1 LFRKKDQIGGRM
13 GSWGCGE
20 KERGQIIQRSELW
33 VIEERT
39 ATLHFYIIA
48 AFRKNN
54 GRDRKT
60 LIHLR

>member
-1 LFRKKDQIGGRM
+1 M

-39 ATLHFYIIA
+39 AVYKQQRSTSLLLPLFGKIMEGIE
-48 AFRKNN
+48 R
-54 GRDRKT
+54 R
-60 LIHLR
+60 